1 MAWRNTLRNKARSS
15 ITMASVFLAI
25 FLSLITRS
33 MQIGSYDNMI
43 NNVVGAFTG
52 NIQVHKNGYWDEKII
67 DNVFSYNDSLVNYIE
82 SVDNVSAVAPRVE
95 TFALA
100 SYGNKTKGIM
110 VNGVDP
116 DAEDRFSKLKD
127 KLIKGNYLDKDHD
140 GILLGASLASNLKL
154 SVGDSIVILGQGYHG
169 SSAAGLYPVR
179 GIVKFPSPDLDKRLM
194 YMPIKYAQ
202 EYCSLDNQLTSL
214 VIKLT
219 DDKKNYKV
227 KEQIIGKFDKE
238 GIEVMDWR
246 ELAPELAQQIEA
258 DNGQGIIM
266 LAILY
271 LIVAFGIFG
280 TLIMMINERVR
291 EFGVMLAIGMKHY
304 KIAALVFFETLI
316 IGFVGVVLGTLFSL
330 PIIAYF
336 HNNPYRYTGEMAMIM
351 EQYGME
357 PIMPFAFEPGYFVS
371 QAITVFIIIVLM
383 LIIPVISIARLK
395 TIKALR
401 A

>member
-1 MAWRNTLRNKARSS
+1 MAWRNTLRNRARSL

-25 FLSLITRS
+25 FLALITRS

-43 NNVVGAFTG
+43 NNIVGAFTG
-52 NIQVHKNGYWDEKII
+52 NIQVHKSGYWDEKII
-67 DNVFSYNDSLVNYIE
+67 DNVFSYNDRLVNYIK
-82 SVDNVSAVAPRVE
+82 SIDNVSAIAPRVE

-100 SYGNKTKGIM
+100 SYGNKTKGVM
-110 VNGVDP
+110 VNGIDP
-116 DAEDRFSKLKD
+116 DAEDKFSKLKS
-127 KLIKGNYLDKDHD
+127 KLVKGEYLNNDQE
-140 GILLGASLASNLKL
+140 GVLLGSSLAENLKL

-169 SSAAGLYPVR
+169 SSAAGLYAVI

-202 EYCSLDNQLTSL
+202 EYCSLDNQITTLAL
-214 VIKLT
+214 KLE
-219 DDKKNYKV
+219 DDKNNHQV
-227 KEQIIGKFDKE
+227 KEQILSRFNNSD
-238 GIEVMDWR
+238 IEVMDWR
-246 ELAPELAQQIEA
+246 ELTPELAQQIEA

-291 EFGVMLAIGMKHY
+291 EFGVMLAIGMRHY
-304 KIAALVFFETLI
+304 KIVTLVFFETLI
-316 IGFVGVVLGTLFSL
+316 IGFVGVVVGVLFSL

-336 HNNPYRYTGEMAMIM
+336 HNNPYQYTGEMAKIM

-357 PIMPFAFEPGYFVS
+357 PVMPFAFESGFFLS
-371 QAITVFIIIVLM
+371 QAITVFIIIVIM